1 MKKLLAVLVAAGV
14 AASAAFANVEMTLNL
29 YGTPFTSLVMDAEFD
44 PEIRPQGAFGFE
56 DQFGFF
62 FGSPAKFVDIGM
74 TLSYGLDF
82 FRDAEFY
89 ANGEKMEDNSTG
101 FGMNTYLTLGPAA
114 RFNVGDMHSFLVSPG
129 LGVNLLASSDDIDVI
144 GFTCDFNLD
153 LGYRIWIVNKTG
165 FHFGFDVGYD
175 LSVPLAGSAA
185 LNGDYVDDTYDVKSG
200 SRNKI
205 YFGVAF
211 NFGDKSP
218 DKFRA
223 E

>member
-1 MKKLLAVLVAAGV
+1 MKKILAVLVAAGV

-29 YGTPFTSLVMDAEFD
+29 YGTPFTSLVMDEEFD

-114 RFNVGDMHSFLVSPG
+114 RFNIGDMHSFLVSPG
-129 LGVNLLASSDDIDVI
+129 LGVNLLAFSDDIDVI

-153 LGYRIWIVNKTG
+153 LGYEICIVNKTG
-165 FHFGFDVGYD
+165 FHIGF
-175 LSVPLAGSAA
+175 
-185 LNGDYVDDTYDVKSG
+185 
-200 SRNKI
+200 
-205 YFGVAF
+205 
-211 NFGDKSP
+211 
-218 DKFRA
+218 
-223 E
+223 

>member
-56 DQFGFF
+56 EQFGFF

-74 TLSYGLDF
+74 TLSNGLDF

-114 RFNVGDMHSFLVSPG
+114 RFNIGDMHSFLVSPG
-129 LGVNLLASSDDIDVI
+129 LGVNLLAFSDDIDVI

-175 LSVPLAGSAA
+175 LSVPLAGSADVD
-185 LNGDYVDDTYDVKSG
+185 NDYTYDVKSG

-205 YFGVAF
+205 YFGIAF